1 MCEREGFSMETTGV
15 VRRIDDLG
23 RVVIPKEIRRTLG
36 IKDGTSLE
44 IFVENDMVA
53 LKKYSSMNNLM
64 HLSEVYCDAIYNSLK
79 KNVVIVD
86 RDNVVACSGKIK
98 KDYLSKQISTYL
110 EDCINKRLN
119 IIQKDIKEINIVD
132 NSLAKCSF
140 VINTIICNGDSI
152 GAIIIFDNEGNIGD
166 IEVKMAEIAA
176 QFLGKHIEE

>member
-1 MCEREGFSMETTGV
+1 METTGA

-53 LKKYSSMNNLM
+53 LKKHSSMNNLV
-64 HLSEVYCDAIYNSLK
+64 HLAEVYSEAIYNALK
-79 KNVVIVD
+79 KNIIIVD
-86 RDNVVACSGKIK
+86 RDNVVACSGKTK
-98 KDYLSKQISTYL
+98 KDYLSKQISQYL
-110 EDCINKRLN
+110 EECINKRSN
-119 IIQKDIKEINIVD
+119 IIQREIKELSIISNKVE
-132 NSLAKCSF
+132 KCSY

-152 GAIIIFDNEGNIGD
+152 GAVIIFDEESNIGD
-166 IEVKMAEIAA
+166 VEIKMAEIAA